1 MSRIFSPGKLLLT
14 SEYVVLDG
22 ALALAV
28 PTRQGQAFFCE
39 EKHDGNAR
47 VRWQAFHQDK
57 LWLDAVICYRSWKVR
72 ETNLPDAAAFI
83 LKVLQNVQ
91 KISDIRFLSD
101 DTYYIRTNLEFPPDY
116 GWGSSS
122 TLMNDVAEWAG
133 CDPFLLNERSLGGSG
148 YDIAVAQAKTAILY
162 QLRGEER
169 SVQKVDFRPGF
180 SDELLLVH
188 LNHKQDSREGIRQY
202 RTRLKPEL
210 LVEEFSELTLKVLKA
225 EDIDDFCHLLEI
237 HEEKLSD
244 FLGIPTMK
252 QQMFKDLPVFVKSL
266 GAWGGDFVLSR
277 KFPGYKE
284 WFWEHG
290 FQTVLHYDDVIY

>member
-1 MSRIFSPGKLLLT
+1 MIFSPGKLLLT

-39 EKHDGNAR
+39 EKHDGES
-47 VRWQAFHQDK
+47 VVHWQAFHQGR
-57 LWLDAVICYRSWKVR
+57 LWLDAVIGYRSWAVIK
-72 ETNLPDAAAFI
+72 TNLPEAATFI

-91 KISDIRFLSD
+91 KISDFRFHSD
-101 DTYYIRTNLEFPPDY
+101 DTYYIRTNLEFPADY

-122 TLMNDVAEWAG
+122 TLMNDVAVWAG
-133 CDPFLLNERSLGGSG
+133 CDPFLLNEMSLGGSG
-148 YDIAVAQAKTAILY
+148 YDIAVAKEKSSILY
-162 QLRGEER
+162 QLRPDR
-169 SVQKVDFRPGF
+169 RMVQKVKFCPVF

-202 RTRLKPEL
+202 RRHTKSEL
-210 LVEEFSELTLKVLKA
+210 LVQEFSELTRKVL
-225 EDIDDFCHLLEI
+225 ETDDIYDFCHLLEI
-237 HEEKLSD
+237 HEEKMAE
-244 FLGIPTMK
+244 FLGIPPIK
-252 QQMFKDLPVFVKSL
+252 QKMFKDLPVFVKSL

-277 KFPGYKE
+277 KFSGYKE

-290 FQTVLHYDDVIY
+290 FQTVLDYRDVIN